1 MYVYRAYEGTHVN
14 QSSCT
19 AMCAIDY
26 PNKDGTNCQFTQFD
40 SNICY
45 LGTLKGEMNVLATT
59 NSADLHLKTCKYKIF
74 GCGAT

>member
-59 NSADLHLKTCKYKIF
+59 NSADLHLKTCK
-74 GCGAT
+74 